1 MRVSAECLT
10 CRNPASLIC
19 ALQPL
24 DRIRRVPKAFQLQIG
39 DLLELLLVADLEQ
52 LH

>member
-1 MRVSAECLT
+1 VFLACW
-10 CRNPASLIC
+10 NPASLIC
-19 ALQPL
+19 ALQ
-24 DRIRRVPKAFQLQIG
+24 RMPKAPQLQIG

>member
-1 MRVSAECLT
+1 
-10 CRNPASLIC
+10 
-19 ALQPL
+19 
-24 DRIRRVPKAFQLQIG
+24 VPKAPQLQIG